1 MLKPVLQ
8 AVLLLY
14 MMLARLPVP
23 ALVLLQ
29 LPPAIPTMAVVSLA
43 AWWHHARLIYDWHNF
58 AYTLMALNL
67 GRHHWL
73 VRAVPPE
80 VAASLAC
87 QTNLSL
93 HTCAPAQGAMGQG
106 HKSTLMSHSGE
117 RTNTIPQIDF
127 RQDYGNSV

>member
-1 MLKPVLQ
+1 MLLVLKPVLQ

-14 MMLARLPVP
+14 MMLFRLPSP

-29 LPPAIPTMAVVSLA
+29 LPPAIPTMAIVSLA

-73 VRAVPPE
+73 VRAAPGA
-80 VAASLAC
+80 AASPACRHHLPLAV
-87 QTNLSL
+87 
-93 HTCAPAQGAMGQG
+93 CAPAHGGVGQG
-106 HKSTLMSHSGE
+106 HTILPALMSHSSK
-117 RTNTIPQIDF
+117 RTNNIPLD
-127 RQDYGNSV
+127 